1 MVIGIA
7 LVVAVGLLA
16 MCLRVWTEFGQRS
29 RQLQAEVD
37 HNKRL
42 IEEHTEKLESVRAK
56 IEEVKEETE
65 SLLKERGGLETDV
78 IQQREQ
84 VTQLEQRVERTRP
97 KSHRVDK
104 DDT

>member
-16 MCLRVWTEFGQRS
+16 MCLRAWTEFGQRS
-29 RQLQAEVD
+29 RTLQAEVD

-65 SLLKERGGLETDV
+65 SLLKERGSLETDV

-84 VTQLEQRVERTRP
+84 VTQLEQRLERTKP
-97 KSHRVDK
+97 QSHRVDK
-104 DDT
+104 DDR